1 MSEQGR
7 RQPHQRRSAAT
18 VDAIVVAARALLQ
31 EHDDATCLT
40 VRTVAERADLSPAAV
55 YRYFENLD
63 QVIDAVLAQHAAL
76 AEHTIAATL
85 AAQAQRTPVGLFR
98 EVVQSYLT
106 LYTERPDLTVE
117 FRSPTL
123 ARRHR
128 ELETASDRRLA
139 TILGSRLH
147 DLGLLDGLDTTTLD
161 RLTAHWNAVGSMIG
175 EVLRSSDATRP
186 ALRVDLDALVV
197 HAAARFTHEAG

>member
-1 MSEQGR
+1 MKEQGR
-7 RQPHQRRSAAT
+7 RQPRQRRSTAT
-18 VDAIVVAARALLQ
+18 VDAVVGAARALLH
-31 EHDDATCLT
+31 EHDDAVTLT
-40 VRTVAERADLSPAAV
+40 VRTVADRAGVSPAAV
-55 YRYFENLD
+55 YRYFEDLD
-63 QVIDAVLAQHAAL
+63 QLIDAVLAEHAAI
-76 AEHTIAATL
+76 AERTIAETL
-85 AAQAQRTPVGLFR
+85 AASAQRTAVGLFR
-98 EVVQSYLT
+98 EVVQAYLT

-117 FRSPTL
+117 FRSPAL

-139 TILGSRLH
+139 AILGSRLH
-147 DLGLLDGLDTTTLD
+147 DLGLLDSFDTTTLD

-197 HAAARFTHEAG
+197 HAAARFTHVAG